1 MSQLRINDLYNK
13 KNEKNLK
20 RLEIYD
26 SVLVKCHER
35 IKYNSNFERTY
46 CFYQIPEFIIGVPL
60 YNINEMR
67 KYIIN
72 SLKTNGFNILY
83 IDPNW
88 LFISWGHVNNDKS
101 ISKKFKEKKKND
113 KNDKNNNNQQFKSI
127 DNYKPDGSFV
137 YDESSI
143 LNLSNKLF

>member
-35 IKYNSNFERTY
+35 IKYNSNFEKTY

-88 LFISWGHVNNDKS
+88 LFISWAHVNNEKS

-113 KNDKNNNNQQFKSI
+113 KNDKNNNQQFKSI
-127 DNYKPDGSFV
+127 DNYKPDGSLV

>member
-88 LFISWGHVNNDKS
+88 LFISWGHVNNNKS

-113 KNDKNNNNQQFKSI
+113 KNNKNNNQQFKSI
-127 DNYKPDGSFV
+127 DNYKPDGSLV

>member
-1 MSQLRINDLYNK
+1 MSQLRISDLYSK

-35 IKYNSNFERTY
+35 IKYNSNFEKTY
-46 CFYQIPEFIIGVPL
+46 CFFQIPEFIIGTPL

-83 IDPNW
+83 VDPNW
-88 LFISWGHVNNDKS
+88 LFISWGHVNNEKS

-113 KNDKNNNNQQFKSI
+113 KNENTNQQFKSI
-127 DNYKPDGSFV
+127 DNYKPDGSLV

>member
-1 MSQLRINDLYNK
+1 MSQLRMNDLYNK

-35 IKYNSNFERTY
+35 IKYNSNFEKTY

-101 ISKKFKEKKKND
+101 ITKKFKEKKKND
-113 KNDKNNNNQQFKSI
+113 KNENNNNQQFKSI
-127 DNYKPDGSFV
+127 DNYKPDGSLV

>member
-35 IKYNSNFERTY
+35 IKYNSNFEKTY
-46 CFYQIPEFIIGVPL
+46 CFFQIPEFIIGTPL

-83 IDPNW
+83 VDPNW
-88 LFISWGHVNNDKS
+88 LFISWGHVNNEKS

-113 KNDKNNNNQQFKSI
+113 KNENTNQQFKSI
-127 DNYKPDGSFV
+127 DNYKPDGSLV

>member
-1 MSQLRINDLYNK
+1 MSQLRINDLYSK

-35 IKYNSNFERTY
+35 IKYNSNFEKTY
-46 CFYQIPEFIIGVPL
+46 CFFQIPEFIIGTPL

-88 LFISWGHVNNDKS
+88 LFISWGHVNNEKS

-113 KNDKNNNNQQFKSI
+113 KNENTNQQFKSI
-127 DNYKPDGSFV
+127 DNYKPDGSLV